1 MWPGGLQEE
10 LRHRERLR
18 FGRLEIGGIFT
29 RGGDLD
35 GEDLIDGEVLR
46 REDAVQAFER
56 EGTFLIEKVGDVSFG
71 QPGRLTQLEE
81 RVEQHERSVQ
91 RMKGLVGAVGG
102 VLTALHV
109 AIDYFRR

>member
-1 MWPGGLQEE
+1 MTEFEGQVLADLSVVKNQINQ
-10 LRHRERLR
+10 LL
-18 FGRLEIGGIFT
+18 GI
-29 RGGDLD
+29 
-35 GEDLIDGEVLR
+35 
-46 REDAVQAFER
+46 
-56 EGTFLIEKVGDVSFG
+56 G

-109 AIDYFRR
+109 AVDYFRR

>member
-1 MWPGGLQEE
+1 MTEFEGQVLADLSVLKNQINQ
-10 LRHRERLR
+10 LL
-18 FGRLEIGGIFT
+18 GI
-29 RGGDLD
+29 
-35 GEDLIDGEVLR
+35 
-46 REDAVQAFER
+46 
-56 EGTFLIEKVGDVSFG
+56 G

-109 AIDYFRR
+109 AIDYLRR